1 MARGN
6 TMVPFGYE
14 EEPPAQRGTLLI
26 FETFE
31 DWSEHEAGMVEAI
44 ADERKFRK
52 VVFYPQH
59 EESLKR
65 MGVPCAAAYHKRVK
79 LLEELLRDL
88 PAERYTVD
96 TWEGKR
102 KKYTPVD
109 TSLRFLTDKYAS
121 PYFIMMND
129 RYAAMFAGYKGF
141 DEWIRKVRLLVWRRF
156 GVPLP
161 GKLLAY
167 GDRLDFIGENGES
180 VEV

>member
-31 DWSEHEAGMVEAI
+31 DWSEDEIGLIKSI
-44 ADERKFRK
+44 ADQRKFRK

-65 MGVPCAAAYHKRVK
+65 MGIPSASPYHKRVK
-79 LLEELLRDL
+79 LLEELLRDM

-109 TSLRFLTDKYAS
+109 TSLRFLTEKFAS
-121 PYFIMMND
+121 PYFVMMND
-129 RYAAMFAGYKGF
+129 RYAAEFAGYKGF
-141 DEWIRKVRLLVWRRF
+141 DEWIRKVRLLVWKRF

-167 GDRLDFIGENGES
+167 GERLDFIGEKGES